1 MSLTKELY
9 DISKNLTILF
19 VEDDDQ
25 LRRQMEGMFKKLFK
39 EVASAEN
46 GQIGLQHYMHRLE
59 KGEQPFDIVISDIN
73 MPIMNGIEMIHAIYE
88 KIPQQEIVV
97 ISAHNEADYLVE
109 LLHIGISS
117 FLIKPI
123 KHEQLI
129 NILHKVSSI
138 IQNERFVKD
147 HYEKIAQLNAEL
159 SVQGEAL
166 KQVNNELY
174 EKNIALEKSLRIIEG
189 IHQKDQIRHTLKSAV
204 ATQTPPT
211 NAPIQTEDTSVSKSI
226 VYLEDIAE
234 IINIISLEYPYKRIE
249 DEALK
254 DLSKA
259 IYSYTAS
266 LPEQKE
272 YETIKA
278 SLQGLAD
285 AIAQRPKCSSIEEL
299 ERIFNMLESF
309 FFIYSKWQKEW
320 KNIDKNAFVSFSN
333 SIEGEINTLVD
344 VWECRI

>member
-1 MSLTKELY
+1 
-9 DISKNLTILF
+9 
-19 VEDDDQ
+19 
-25 LRRQMEGMFKKLFK
+25 
-39 EVASAEN
+39 
-46 GQIGLQHYMHRLE
+46 
-59 KGEQPFDIVISDIN
+59 
-73 MPIMNGIEMIHAIYE
+73 MNGIEMIHAIYE
-88 KIPQQEIVV
+88 KTPQQEIVV
-97 ISAHNEADYLVE
+97 ISAHNEADYLVK

-123 KHEQLI
+123 KHGQLI

-138 IQNERFVKD
+138 IQNERFAKD
-147 HYEKIAQLNAEL
+147 HYEK
-159 SVQGEAL
+159 
-166 KQVNNELY
+166 
-174 EKNIALEKSLRIIEG
+174 NIASEKSLRIIEG
-189 IHQKDQIRHTLKSAV
+189 IHQKGQIRHTLKSAA
-204 ATQTPPT
+204 ATQTPHT
-211 NAPIQTEDTSVSKSI
+211 DAPIQTEDTSVSKSI

-259 IYSYTAS
+259 VSSYTVA

-272 YETIKA
+272 YETIIT
-278 SLQGLAD
+278 SLKGLTG
-285 AIAQRPKCSSIEEL
+285 AISQRPKCSRIEEL

-333 SIEGEINTLVD
+333 SIEGKINFCIELPKKKL
-344 VWECRI
+344 